1 MHIGI
6 DARFLGPEGKGLG
19 RYTEK
24 LIYNLEKVDQMN
36 RYSVFLRQQN
46 WDKYNPGSPNFRKVL
61 APYRWYSLKE
71 QTDFPRMLK
80 KAKLD
85 LVHFPHFNIPI
96 FYSQPFVV
104 TIHDLIITHFPTT
117 RATTSGPIKYFFKRH
132 GYRLVIASAVKRA
145 KKIITVSE
153 YTKKE
158 LMEFFSL
165 PQEKICVTYEA
176 ADPFSEGSDE
186 PKSVLRRHKIS
197 QPYLL
202 YVGNAYPHK
211 NLEKLLEAHKE
222 LLKQYPDLKLVL
234 VGRMDYFFSRL
245 RKYCNSLGL
254 DKNVIFPGFVPDA
267 DLPAL
272 YRQAELYVFPSLAE
286 GFGLPPLEAMQ
297 YGVPVVSSSVTSLPE
312 VLDQSAAYFD
322 PTNKHA
328 IVKVISDL
336 LNSPD
341 KGDLLRQRGY
351 ENIKRFSWKK
361 MAEETLSL
369 YRNSL

>member
-24 LIYNLEKVDQMN
+24 LIKNLETVDQMN
-36 RYSVFLRQQN
+36 RYSIFLRQEN
-46 WDKYNPGSPNFRKVL
+46 WDKYTPENSSFRKVL

-71 QTDFPRMLK
+71 QTDFPRLLNK
-80 KAKLD
+80 ERLD

-96 FYSQPFVV
+96 FYRKPFVV
-104 TIHDLIITHFPTT
+104 TIHDLIITHYPTT

-132 GYRLVIASAVKRA
+132 GYRLVISSAIKRA
-145 KKIITVSE
+145 KKVITVSE

-158 LMEFFSL
+158 LIDFFSL
-165 PQEKICVTYEA
+165 SPKKIEVTYEA
-176 ADPFSEGSDE
+176 ADPFIEGADAPE
-186 PKSVLRRHKIS
+186 VVLSKYKIDK
-197 QPYLL
+197 PYLL

-211 NLEKLLEAHKE
+211 NLEMLLEAHKD
-222 LLKQYPDLKLVL
+222 LIKKHPGLKLVL
-234 VGRMDYFFSRL
+234 VGRMDYFYSRL
-245 RKYCNSLGL
+245 KKQSDGLGL
-254 DKNVIFPGFVPDA
+254 DKDVIFPGYVPDA

-297 YGVPVVSSSVTSLPE
+297 YGIPVVSSSVSSLPE
-312 VLDQSAAYFD
+312 VLGQSAAYFD
-322 PTNKHA
+322 PTDKHA
-328 IVKVISDL
+328 IVKVLSDL
-336 LNSPD
+336 INNPE
-341 KGDLLRQRGY
+341 KKDLLCQRGY
-351 ENIKRFSWKK
+351 ENIKKFSWKK

-369 YRNSL
+369 YQNSL